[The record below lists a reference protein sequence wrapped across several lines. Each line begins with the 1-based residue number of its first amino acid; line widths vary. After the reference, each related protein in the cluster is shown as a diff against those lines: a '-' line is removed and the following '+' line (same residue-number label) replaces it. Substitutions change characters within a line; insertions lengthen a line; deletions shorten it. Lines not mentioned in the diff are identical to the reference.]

1 MKDEYKFTLT
11 IFSLIQLNLVSKFSI
26 RVELRIILSLKSITN
41 KDKQSPIIVWEF
53 QKKNDQ
59 NNILNV
65 RIKTESGF
73 SLKINN
79 FFNICA

>member
-1 MKDEYKFTLT
+1 MKDEYKFNLT
-11 IFSLIQLNLVSKFSI
+11 IFSLIQLNLTSKFSI
-26 RVELRIILSLKSITN
+26 RVELRIILSPKSITN

-59 NNILNV
+59 NNTLNV
-65 RIKTESGF
+65 RIKIESGF